1 LFAPV
6 LLLTWSTVSLRAQ
19 ERAVEQKFLV
29 IERGTLPII
38 LSAPHGGRLPIPD
51 VPERTGDGIAKF
63 VTVRDTFTD
72 DLTDKLASAI
82 EKQLGGRPYVVIANF
97 ERKYADAN
105 RSAMNAFESADA
117 KPHYETY
124 HDALKS
130 ACQEIQ
136 DRWGRGLLL
145 DIHGQ
150 ASNEQAIFRGTNNG
164 KSVTHLVDRF
174 GKAGLMGPKSIFG
187 VLATKKY
194 TIFPA
199 IDSTD
204 KEDARFN
211 GGYIVQTYGS
221 AGGGTIDAIQLELG
235 GQLRS
240 PKNHAAT
247 AADIADAV
255 AVFAKEYLPAEKKR
269 YVIPRP

>member
-1 LFAPV
+1 LPGFSRRWPR
-6 LLLTWSTVSLRAQ
+6 LRDNWQGSCCVSP
-19 ERAVEQKFLV
+19 LV
-29 IERGTLPII
+29 RTD
-38 LSAPHGGRLPIPD
+38 SA
-51 VPERTGDGIAKF
+51 
-63 VTVRDTFTD
+63 
-72 DLTDKLASAI
+72 AI
-82 EKQLGGRPYVVIANF
+82 K
-97 ERKYADAN
+97 D
-105 RSAMNAFESADA
+105 AFESADA

-136 DRWGRGLLL
+136 DRWGRGFLL

-150 ASNEQAIFRGTNNG
+150 AANEQAIFRGTNNG

-174 GKAGLMGPKSIFG
+174 GRAGLTGPKSVLG
-187 VLATKKY
+187 VLANKNY
-194 TIFPA
+194 TVFPA

-235 GQLRS
+235 VQLRS
-240 PKNHAAT
+240 PKNQAKT
-247 AADIADAV
+247 AADIAEAV
-255 AVFAKEYLPAEKKR
+255 AVYAKEYLPAEKKR
-269 YVIPRP
+269 LAKPLP